1 MNIAVNIQKAI
12 KFHRLNDNEYYCL
25 YLLRRD
31 GWPFGYIGCY
41 TNANEISELVM
52 YSNENPDIAGIWVT
66 KESGDG
72 TQECDIFK
80 VIKG

>member
-1 MNIAVNIQKAI
+1 MNIAVNIQEAVKS
-12 KFHRLNDNEYYCL
+12 HRLHDNEYYCL

-31 GWPFGYIGCY
+31 GWSFRYIGYY
-41 TNANEISELVM
+41 TDADEISELVM
-52 YSNENPDIAGIWVT
+52 HSNANPDIAGIWIT

-80 VIKG
+80 IIKG